1 VTSEPT
7 QSAEDHY
14 YAGIDFFGEGKLPEA
29 IAEYTRALEL
39 DPKFSDA
46 LHGLAQAYHAQQ
58 DFDRTIETARR
69 ILALDPD
76 HLSRLST
83 QRHGSGSRRSR
94 EQSAN
99 PWLEATIEGTKSER
113 RKSLVFEPA
122 ITKYFSGAGIRC
134 NHSAHPLHRFCHQ
147 FLVALSRAAI
157 RQRKR
162 IF

>member
-1 VTSEPT
+1 MNSQAP

-69 ILALDPD
+69 ILELEPD
-76 HLSRLST
+76 DILAWT
-83 QRHGSGSRRSR
+83 
-94 EQSAN
+94 
-99 PWLEATIEGTKSER
+99 TI
-113 RKSLVFEPA
+113 
-122 ITKYFSGAGIRC
+122 
-134 NHSAHPLHRFCHQ
+134 
-147 FLVALSRAAI
+147 SRAY
-157 RQRKR
+157 QRKGMVPEAEEAGNKAR
-162 IF
+162 ILGWKQQLKDQKASTGGA